1 MPLLKRGPLI
11 GGENDYEWLN
21 MNKVTSEPLYTD
33 EYIKS
38 ILSDVET
45 IAIVGASPN
54 WNRPSFFAMKYLLAK
69 GYKVIPI
76 NPVAAGKEILGQL
89 VYGKLEELPII
100 VDMVD
105 IFRKPD
111 DAGTVTDE
119 AIKHGASVV
128 WMQLGVVNEDAAR
141 RARSAGMR
149 VVMNRCPKIE
159 FSRLFG
165 ELSWHGFNSK
175 TISSKKASSGES
187 VFHSASTGFEQS
199 SKANANRF

>member
-54 WNRPSFFAMKYLLAK
+54 WNRPSFFAMKYLLVK

-105 IFRKPD
+105 IFRKPE
-111 DAGTVTDE
+111 DAGKVTDE

-128 WMQLGVVNEDAAR
+128 WMQLG
-141 RARSAGMR
+141 
-149 VVMNRCPKIE
+149 
-159 FSRLFG
+159 
-165 ELSWHGFNSK
+165 LSLIH
-175 TISSKKASSGES
+175 I
-187 VFHSASTGFEQS
+187 
-199 SKANANRF
+199 